1 MNLCL
6 LLYVLVALRGVQ
18 CLLWGATKA
27 FPLQRAREALD
38 LPVQERGGRGR
49 IHRLRQSEL
58 SDADELRVAQLKED
72 LREKALELER
82 LELELRRFVE
92 PSSTARA
99 RARASG
105 GFEAKS
111 DPEDDGDTV
120 PPSAVKL
127 ASRNFLRELRELLAG
142 KDESSLPDAE
152 FRRKVALLTLSNDAI
167 WAKEKK
173 RPSIEAPWVLK
184 IPYYGLCL
192 ILDFAFDGRPINRL
206 YFLETV
212 ARMPYFSYITC
223 LHTYET
229 IGWWRRSTAQKRIHF
244 AEEVS
249 KTCSLFPFL
258 FLLSFSCLVLDWTA
272 EPMNEQSSLHSD
284 YP

>member
-6 LLYVLVALRGVQ
+6 LLYMLVAPRGVQ
-18 CLLWGATKA
+18 CLLWGATKGL
-27 FPLQRAREALD
+27 PLRS
-38 LPVQERGGRGR
+38 PVQERGGRGR
-49 IHRLRQSEL
+49 IRQLRQSEL

-82 LELELRRFVE
+82 LELELRRFAE
-92 PSSTARA
+92 PLTGATA

-105 GFEAKS
+105 GFVAKS
-111 DPEDDGDTV
+111 DPQDDGDTV

-127 ASRNFLRELRELLAG
+127 ASRNFFRELRQLLAG
-142 KDESSLPDAE
+142 KDESSLPDPE

-167 WAKEKK
+167 WAKEEK

-244 AEEVS
+244 AEEVKQDLLLFFLS
-249 KTCSLFPFL
+249 FPFL
-258 FLLSFSCLVLDWTA
+258 VFSWVA

>member
-1 MNLCL
+1 MNFCL
-6 LLYVLVALRGVQ
+6 LLYVLVAPRAVQ

-27 FPLQRAREALD
+27 FPLQRAALD
-38 LPVQERGGRGR
+38 RPVQERGGRGR

-99 RARASG
+99 RARARASG
-105 GFEAKS
+105 GFVAKS
-111 DPEDDGDTV
+111 DPQDDGDTV

-249 KTCSLFPFL
+249 KPALFSFPF
-258 FLLSFSCLVLDWTA
+258 LSFSCLVLDCRA
-272 EPMNEQSSLHSD
+272 DE
-284 YP
+284 

>member
-1 MNLCL
+1 MIWCFLFSL
-6 LLYVLVALRGVQ
+6 LVAAPRGVFS
-18 CLLWGATKA
+18 LLGATLSLRA
-27 FPLQRAREALD
+27 ASHHNLLQ
-38 LPVQERGGRGR
+38 GRFGRITQR
-49 IHRLRQSEL
+49 IHRLQQSEL

-92 PSSTARA
+92 PLQTGTWVRA

-105 GFEAKS
+105 GFVAKS
-111 DPEDDGDTV
+111 DPQDDGDTV

-127 ASRNFLRELRELLAG
+127 ASRNFLREWREVRS
-142 KDESSLPDAE
+142 KKEKESQPDSE
-152 FRRKVALLTLSNDAI
+152 FCRKVALLTLSNDAI
-167 WAKEKK
+167 WAKEKN
-173 RPSIEAPWVLK
+173 RPSIQSPWVLK
-184 IPYYGLCL
+184 VPYYLLCF

-249 KTCSLFPFL
+249 RKDL
-258 FLLSFSCLVLDWTA
+258 
-272 EPMNEQSSLHSD
+272 
-284 YP
+284 